1 METEKKTENRKRL
14 QIRIEQEAAGMKLEH
29 YLRQKLQFTKA
40 QIKSMKFRENGLVID
55 GVRVRISHM
64 LQAGEN
70 LEILLEDEG
79 RTSEHLKETAEPIEI
94 LYEDEDLIAVWKEA
108 GLVVHPAH
116 GHYADTLSNRVHSYF
131 TGKNMQVMIRSI
143 GRLDRDT
150 SGIVVFAKN
159 QVAAAR
165 LWEQKE
171 DGRFWKEYLAICSG
185 VMEPQEEKE
194 TQEEKQAVQQKE
206 SQKEM
211 QLVQRIQAADLQD
224 AKWHTITASIGKLP
238 GDLMR
243 MCVTG
248 DGKPAVT
255 HYQVLHQWEDRMLVR
270 VRIETG
276 RTHQIRV
283 HMQSIGHPLV
293 GDILYGGEAKYVSG
307 DLCGGG
313 ADDFWKTDNTGRAD
327 SVMFLCAWRAEL
339 IQPFTGKTLFITPE
353 NLDTKMDEAVS
364 CFVKEMVHNHNK

>member
-1 METEKKTENRKRL
+1 METGKKTENRKRL
-14 QIRIEQEAAGMKLEH
+14 QIRIEPEDAGMKLEH

-40 QIKSMKFRENGLVID
+40 QIRSMKFRENGLLID

-79 RTSEHLKETAEPIEI
+79 RTSEHLEATAEPIEI
-94 LYEDEDLIAVWKEA
+94 LYEDEDLIVVWKEA
-108 GLVVHPAH
+108 GLVVHPSH
-116 GHYADTLSNRVHSYF
+116 GHYADTLSNRVHAYF
-131 TGKNMQVMIRSI
+131 AGKNMQVMIRSI

-171 DGRFWKEYLAICSG
+171 DGRFWKEYLAVCSG
-185 VMEPQEEKE
+185 IMEPDKKSQTEVQEEMKIELHKEQQKERETEPEREVQEEKKTE
-194 TQEEKQAVQQKE
+194 LKWE
-206 SQKEM
+206 
-211 QLVQRIQAADLQD
+211 LQD
-224 AKWHTITASIGKLP
+224 EKWHTITAPIGKLP

-255 HYQVLHQWEDRMLVR
+255 HYQILQQWEARALVR
-270 VRIETG
+270 VRIEPG

-293 GDILYGGEAKYVSG
+293 GDVLYAKGY
-307 DLCGGG
+307 
-313 ADDFWKTDNTGRAD
+313 D
-327 SVMFLCAWRAEL
+327 SAEQNNMPKDTAPMFLCAWRAAL
-339 IQPFTGKTLFITPE
+339 IQPFTGKTLLIAPE
-353 NLDTKMDEAVS
+353 NLDTKIGEAVS
-364 CFVKEMVHNHNK
+364 CFIRKMVHNHNK